1 VRCALGGASA
11 LQGCTKSFCFSEII
25 FLGTFLNRQVD
36 INGTQD
42 MPAVRRRTRAAP
54 GAEAKAISDPEAK
67 LAALVEELELEGAP
81 HTLCALPQACSGAV
95 GVSAEAACRRVR
107 ACTDTIVS
115 AVESKCTILQS
126 EAERMATTVRYA
138 LRRSPRAIAP
148 ARFTAAGT
156 HAPKS
161 S

>member
-1 VRCALGGASA
+1 
-11 LQGCTKSFCFSEII
+11 
-25 FLGTFLNRQVD
+25 
-36 INGTQD
+36 

-81 HTLCALPQACSGAV
+81 HPVRS
-95 GVSAEAACRRVR
+95 AACVEGPCERAAVQWVGPPRGASRRVC
-107 ACTDTIVS
+107 ACTDAGLS
-115 AVESKCTILQS
+115 AVESKCTSLQS